1 MTMLFSAPS
10 RRLPARGR
18 GCGALQVLMGLAL
31 SLLATGS
38 ALAQVTADT
47 VRALNTARDT
57 AVNLNGGLAA
67 YQPAACMVQT
77 GEGGGDCLVRADNQ
91 GFLFQ
96 FLGGVPGWQEENIA
110 PR

>member
-1 MTMLFSAPS
+1 
-10 RRLPARGR
+10 
-18 GCGALQVLMGLAL
+18 MGLAL

-57 AVNLNGGLAA
+57 AVNLNGGLSA
-67 YQPAACMVQT
+67 YQPAACMFQT
-77 GEGGGDCLVRADNQ
+77 GEGGGDCLVRADHQ

-110 PR
+110 PSVQTRVLISPDGRSVVRVDYNGAPR